1 VPTLTDL
8 ARNHTGLS
16 GPDLEWLHSLVSDWQ
31 LLADLSFAD
40 LILWVQLSQPSSGG
54 TAFPHGGPRAPS
66 SMGGS
71 RPPSP
76 LAIPPGP
83 RTPRGVPD
91 GEAKISGT
99 QSSPGGA
106 TEEPAEEPGWVAVA
120 QMRPTT
126 GPTSFPYDVVGSQ
139 VAPGQRLVL
148 DTARRERR
156 IHRESDPDWTSGV
169 PVRAEAIPVTRDGRA
184 IAVIERSTNLNGA
197 RTPSR
202 LELTYLAGADDLA
215 RMVSEG
221 TFPYPGHDTT
231 LVRSPRVGDGLLR
244 LDTAGRVTYASPN
257 AQSAYRRLGLSA
269 DLMGAEL
276 GSATAQL
283 AASGAPVDESLMVV
297 ARGRAPKET
306 EIDVNGTAVQL
317 RSIPLVVGGQ
327 RTGALVL
334 VRDVTEL
341 RRRERELLTKEA
353 TIREIH
359 HRVKNNLQ
367 TVAALLRL
375 QARRLQAPEARE
387 ALEEAVRRVGS
398 IAIVHETLSH
408 TPEEIVNFDD
418 IADRVAMMAGEVS
431 SPEARVTPKIT
442 GQFGMLPAVVATP
455 LAMVLTELLQ
465 NALQHGFGT
474 APRPSGGD
482 AGIIEVVAARAPEQL
497 TVTVTD
503 SGAGLPPEF
512 DLENTTSLG
521 LQIVRTLVVTELGG
535 KLVLSDRPGGG
546 TIALV
551 DLPVRY
557 EPRTRQLS
565 PGGTTPRT
573 SRGRARW
580 HKPPSYRAREHLPG
594 GRPPVPLRNRRALDA
609 GPSAEPDRPA
619 LDGPSLVLAHAT
631 PDAGVLTRIDGPA
644 KALIEYGTSSADL
657 LGFFDLEERRTAV
670 SDREEQLWIYLATGG
685 DVAPVHGVHSFS
697 A

>member
-8 ARNHTGLS
+8 ARNLTSLS
-16 GPDLEWLHSLVSDWQ
+16 GPELEWLHSLVSDWQ

-40 LILWVQLSQPSSGG
+40 LILWVPS
-54 TAFPHGGPRAPS
+54 RAP
-66 SMGGS
+66 
-71 RPPSP
+71 
-76 LAIPPGP
+76 
-83 RTPRGVPD
+83 
-91 GEAKISGT
+91 E
-99 QSSPGGA
+99 GA
-106 TEEPAEEPGWVAVA
+106 LNSGWVAVA

-126 GPTSFPYDVVGSQ
+126 GPTSFPDDVVGSK
-139 VAPGQRLVL
+139 VGPGERPVL
-148 DTARRERR
+148 DAARVERR

-169 PVRAEAIPVTRDGRA
+169 PVRAEAIPVTRNGQV

-215 RMVSEG
+215 RMISEG

-231 LVRSPRVGDGLLR
+231 LVRSPRVGDGMLR
-244 LDTAGRVTYASPN
+244 LDAAGRVTYASPN
-257 AQSAYRRLGLSA
+257 AQSAYRRLGLTA
-269 DLMGAEL
+269 DLMGTEL

-283 AASGAPVDESLMVV
+283 AATGAPVDESLMLV
-297 ARGRAPKET
+297 ARGRAPRET
-306 EIDVNGTAVQL
+306 EIDVNGTVVQL

-375 QARRLQAPEARE
+375 QARRLSAPEARA
-387 ALEEAVRRVGS
+387 ALQEAVRRVGS

-408 TPEEIVNFDD
+408 APEEIVDFDD

-431 SPEARVTPKIT
+431 SPEVRVTPKIT
-442 GQFGMLPAVVATP
+442 GQFGMLPATVATP

-465 NALQHGFGT
+465 NALQHGFGS
-474 APRPSGGD
+474 APRPSGTGSSGWGSSGSD
-482 AGIIEVVAARAPEQL
+482 AGMIEVVAERAPELL

-503 SGAGLPPEF
+503 SGAGLPPGF

-521 LQIVRTLVVTELGG
+521 LQIVRTLIEGELDGRIS
-535 KLVLSDRPGGG
+535 LRPRAGGG
-546 TIALV
+546 TIAVV

-557 EPRTRQLS
+557 EPEARLS
-565 PGGTTPRT
+565 PGGDPRL
-573 SRGRARW
+573 R
-580 HKPPSYRAREHLPG
+580 YRAASAAAL
-594 GRPPVPLRNRRALDA
+594 LRQGMTVRAGEQRLDA
-609 GPSAEPDRPA
+609 RAGAQAQRSALQCPT
-619 LDGPSLVLAHAT
+619 LVLAHAA
-631 PDAGVLTRIDGPA
+631 PDAGVLATVDGPA
-644 KALIEYGTSSADL
+644 EALVEYLATTADL
-657 LGFFDLEERRTAV
+657 LGLFNLEERGAAV